1 MLLLH
6 LGFKISFSISFLEIA
21 FNENYVFRDLSRIA
35 LMLGWFLYFV
45 IRFSNGSS
53 ELALFT
59 DKSSYFRILNLTTIL
74 EKKLLKISEIYL
86 LLPMISSFSI
96 SVIFCLMSHRI
107 LFREKGLNCFP
118 KEMVIGDIPIIKIVV
133 IIPLRFTC

>member
-59 DKSSYFRILNLTTIL
+59 DKSSYFGIFNLATIL
-74 EKKLLKISEIYL
+74 KKKLLKISEISL
-86 LLPMISSFSI
+86 SLPMISSSSI
-96 SVIFCLMSHRI
+96 SVILSHRTLI
-107 LFREKGLNCFP
+107 REKGFNCFP
-118 KEMVIGDIPIIKIVV
+118 KQFVIGDIPIIKIV
-133 IIPLRFTC
+133 IIIALRFTC